1 VASDETRT
9 GRPLPS
15 PREEEPT
22 SVLLL
27 RRVDQAVGLA
37 ETALLVVWL
46 VALVGVGVFQL
57 VASHLFD
64 KNETWPYELVR
75 YSVFF
80 IAMTAAALA
89 AQRQRMIHMDV
100 VTRMLSPRT
109 RAVLRILTGLFVIAI
124 CLLLFQAGM
133 DLRATESA
141 QSQNYAYI
149 PASTGYLALPIGA
162 ALIGFHF
169 AIHALIEVLY
179 LAGGKVAP
187 EPETGVH

>member
-9 GRPLPS
+9 GPPY
-15 PREEEPT
+15 PAREEEPS

-27 RRVDQAVGLA
+27 RRVDHAFGLA

-46 VALVGVGVFQL
+46 VGLVGVGVYQL
-57 VASHLFD
+57 VASHIFD

-100 VTRMLSPRT
+100 VTRMLAPRT
-109 RAVLRILTGLFVIAI
+109 RALLRILTGLFVIAV

-133 DLRATESA
+133 DLRATPSA
-141 QSQNYAYI
+141 QNLPYSYI
-149 PASTGYLALPIGA
+149 PASTGYLALPLGA
-162 ALIGFHF
+162 ALIAFHF
-169 AIHALIEVLY
+169 ALHTIIEVLY

-187 EPETGVH
+187 EPEAGAH

>member
-9 GRPLPS
+9 GPPNS
-15 PREEEPT
+15 AREEEPT

-27 RRVDQAVGLA
+27 RRVDHAVGLA

-46 VALVGVGVFQL
+46 IGLVGVGVYQL
-57 VASHLFD
+57 VASHFFD

-100 VTRMLSPRT
+100 VTRALSPRT
-109 RAVLRILTGLFVIAI
+109 RAVLRILTGLFVIAV
-124 CLLLFQAGM
+124 CLLLVQAGM
-133 DLRATESA
+133 DLRATPSA
-141 QSQNYAYI
+141 RNLPYSYI
-149 PASTGYLALPIGA
+149 SASTGYLALPIGA
-162 ALIGFHF
+162 ALIAFHF
-169 AIHALIEVLY
+169 ALHAIIEVLY
-179 LAGGKVAP
+179 LAGGKIAP
-187 EPETGVH
+187 EPETGAH